1 LRTIIEKVLRPSRG
15 LAERFVLS
23 SRTLGNHLTGFVDE
37 SAVIVV
43 QAARPGNGKRSDSND
58 GFELVNQLMIME
70 ALPMIAPKQVAG
82 GMEFLLTVGLS
93 AVAGL
98 LAFLLV
104 SLVVNVLGLS
114 GG

>member
-1 LRTIIEKVLRPSRG
+1 
-15 LAERFVLS
+15 
-23 SRTLGNHLTGFVDE
+23 
-37 SAVIVV
+37 
-43 QAARPGNGKRSDSND
+43 
-58 GFELVNQLMIME
+58 
-70 ALPMIAPKQVAG
+70 MIAPKQVAG

-104 SLVVNVLGLS
+104 SLVANVFGLS